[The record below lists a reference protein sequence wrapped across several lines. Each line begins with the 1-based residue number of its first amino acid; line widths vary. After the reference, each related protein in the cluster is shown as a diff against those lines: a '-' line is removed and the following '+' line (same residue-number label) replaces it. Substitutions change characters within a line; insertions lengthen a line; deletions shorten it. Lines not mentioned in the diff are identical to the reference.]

1 MLSTYFDHLL
11 LASRK
16 SKVELDSSHISDV
29 PVVLANIYQP
39 LVNICVWQRQ
49 LTKPV
54 ANYADWLIKG
64 EINYE
69 LRIILE
75 SDSVIDSIL
84 KALPDHNGLRAL
96 AEDVNLLVTMF
107 ADLFELKMVG
117 IRLSILDKAM
127 CPKFHTDNL
136 PCRLVTTYTG
146 SGTEWLPE
154 VAVDRSK
161 LVRGANGLSDAI
173 SGVYLNQNSIQQ
185 LKTGDVAL
193 LKGSGWLGNED
204 KAIVHRSPQLDMNE
218 KRLILTLDFGN

>member
-1 MLSTYFDHLL
+1 M
-11 LASRK
+11 
-16 SKVELDSSHISDV
+16 SDE

-84 KALPDHNGLRAL
+84 KALPDHKGLRAL

-161 LVRGANGLSDAI
+161 LGRGANGLPDAI
-173 SGVYLNQNSIQQ
+173 SGVYLNHNSIQQ

-204 KAIVHRSPQLDMNE
+204 KAIVHRSPGLDMNE
-218 KRLILTLDFGN
+218 KRLILTLDFGD